1 MPSLSLITFLSP
13 MSSLSEI
20 NITTSTFFWLELAW
34 YIILHPIT
42 FYLYMSWYS
51 KWFICKQHIVGSYF
65 CLNPCNFCLWI
76 VILRPLMF
84 KVIINTVDL
93 LSITHVFIFCLF
105 SLFLV
110 FLSAIH
116 FLPLVVLIDY
126 FIWFISFAS
135 LSISVRLLYL
145 PFLVAA
151 LEFPIYIRSQL
162 KSAFK

>member
-1 MPSLSLITFLSP
+1 MPSLSLITFLSL

-20 NITTSTFFWLELAW
+20 NITTSTFFSLELAW

-51 KWFICKQHIVGSYF
+51 KWFTCKQHIVGSYF

-76 VILRPLMF
+76 VILRSLMF
-84 KVIINTVDL
+84 KWLLIQLTYCLSHVI
-93 LSITHVFIFCLF
+93 IFCLF
-105 SLFLV
+105 SLFLL
-110 FLSAIH
+110 FLSAIR
-116 FLPLVVLIDY
+116 FLPLVVLIDC
-126 FIWFISFAS
+126 FIWFIFFVS
-135 LSISVRLLYL
+135 LSRSVRLLYL